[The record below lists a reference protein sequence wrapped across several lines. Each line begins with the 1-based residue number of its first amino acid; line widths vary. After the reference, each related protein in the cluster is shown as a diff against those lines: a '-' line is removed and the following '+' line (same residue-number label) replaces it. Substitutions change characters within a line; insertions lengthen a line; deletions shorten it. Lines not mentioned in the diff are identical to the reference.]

1 MSRPETGQCCPQG
14 RWMLPDGSPPGTVSI
29 TRLRSRGPGR
39 RTSQCCKSV
48 PQGHPILSTGTLP
61 VSSATLA
68 LLLPLSCR
76 NSSSDPLRSA
86 QTLVPLPRSFPPDKR
101 PAWSHCLV
109 AATGDL
115 TWDHGDS
122 PVASD
127 FLRKPSALSMKSLVS
142 KLYPSGLEPSTSRL
156 AGEAGGPAL
165 SARVL
170 QEMAKAIAATQHSKM
185 HDWEGSSGRSS
196 HHLLEEMALDCRD
209 LNSSTTPDPSLAD
222 RRWPHA
228 GRCRDRSVERKTRKK
243 RSPSLPGSVQ
253 LVGGRW
259 PGHSLPTPRAAAGG
273 GGGGQNGGQ
282 GFAQSSGETASH
294 PTPSFLHHISQAFL
308 SC

>member
-1 MSRPETGQCCPQG
+1 M
-14 RWMLPDGSPPGTVSI
+14 
-29 TRLRSRGPGR
+29 
-39 RTSQCCKSV
+39 
-48 PQGHPILSTGTLP
+48 
-61 VSSATLA
+61 LA

-76 NSSSDPLRSA
+76 NPSSDPLRSA
-86 QTLVPLPRSFPPDKR
+86 QTLVPLPRSFPPNKR
-101 PAWSHCLV
+101 LAWSHCLA

-127 FLRKPSALSMKSLVS
+127 FLQKPSALSMKSR
-142 KLYPSGLEPSTSRL
+142 YPSVLEPSTSSL

-170 QEMAKAIAATQHSKM
+170 QEMAKGTKSITLITATQHSKA

-196 HHLLEEMALDCRD
+196 CHLLEEMALDCRD
-209 LNSSTTPDPSLAD
+209 LKSSTTPDPSLAD

-228 GRCRDRSVERKTRKK
+228 GRCRDRSVERKAKKK
-243 RSPSLPGSVQ
+243 RSPSLPGTVQ
-253 LVGGRW
+253 PVGGRR
-259 PGHSLPTPRAAAGG
+259 PGHSLPSPRAAAGG
-273 GGGGQNGGQ
+273 GGGQRGGQ

-294 PTPSFLHHISQAFL
+294 PTPSFLRHISQAFL